1 MNAKSRKI
9 LSAAT
14 VIVLLTTA
22 GCGHNA
28 LSFFNGADLSIE
40 PDLNNGV
47 SAHIRYGQSIHI
59 LMKEKSR
66 AQLTLTQE
74 NSASGETRSGNQ
86 LEIVFETGD
95 QISGYAVE
103 LEKQKNSR

>member
-1 MNAKSRKI
+1 MKIKSRKV
-9 LSAAT
+9 LPAAAA
-14 VIVLLTTA
+14 IVLLGSA

-40 PDLNNGV
+40 PNLDNGA

-59 LMKEKSR
+59 LMKEKSK
-66 AQLTLTQE
+66 AQLTLTQQ
-74 NSASGETRSGNQ
+74 NNASGEAQTGNQ